1 MPGFLCYLLF
11 FLAVTHHPL
20 WRSGWIMISNMFLF
34 HPPVTYSHIS
44 TYSPTGSDS
53 WDTAAPWIFHSWSYR
68 VALTFWG
75 CCSCPFHMTQKIQTD
90 LGSGITA
97 SSCWLS
103 KVQPAFAVQMHPV
116 LVFELHVF
124 VCKVSIPE
132 MPSLTFHFFSGWKIH
147 SWRSTNSHWCFR
159 ARL

>member
-1 MPGFLCYLLF
+1 MPGLLCYLLF
-11 FLAVTHHPL
+11 FGRDPPPFMKIRMDNDFKHVSLSSFCHLQSHL
-20 WRSGWIMISNMFLF
+20 RLF
-34 HPPVTYSHIS
+34 TNRIRQLRHCSSIDFSLLVLQGGI
-44 TYSPTGSDS
+44 D
-53 WDTAAPWIFHSWSYR
+53 ILR
-68 VALTFWG
+68 VLLM
-75 CCSCPFHMTQKIQTD
+75 PFPYDPENSD

-124 VCKVSIPE
+124 ICKVSIPE